1 MWSPIKQKKK
11 RAGMA
16 AGRWRVDGCVRSPPP
31 PARAG
36 LEAGIRR
43 CHYCCSSETA
53 APKTRHAPSLPTP
66 RAAGTHT
73 SVRLVPRPPAP
84 CTSRS
89 LLSCVICLSSTPV
102 AWHLELDRSG
112 CGVRRKFLFPV
123 PRVGAM
129 RVCLL
134 LCFLLFR
141 DAAMQFTS
149 PQRDVPSSSTLKVK
163 EILLTG

>member
-1 MWSPIKQKKK
+1 
-11 RAGMA
+11 MA

-53 APKTRHAPSLPTP
+53 APKTSLPTP

-102 AWHLELDRSG
+102 AWHLELDRAG

-123 PRVGAM
+123 PRVGAHAC
-129 RVCLL
+129 VPHALL
-134 LCFLLFR
+134 PPLPRRSNAIHFPAARRAVVLCTCIRLAGCGWYL
-141 DAAMQFTS
+141 M
-149 PQRDVPSSSTLKVK
+149 L
-163 EILLTG
+163 IYY